1 MQLKLA
7 AEMFTQMAV
16 KGGFSTFDFPPNP
29 DIAGLLQQAAAETDP
44 VIKEQLIARAY
55 AVTSPLTEEEKS
67 LFGYLQNDY
76 IENNPGLVGNR
87 QTSYVGTSG
96 IDDIAE

>member
-1 MQLKLA
+1 MQLKQA
-7 AEMFTQMAV
+7 VEMFTQMAV
-16 KGGFSTFDFPPNP
+16 KGGFGTFAFPPNP

-44 VIKEQLIARAY
+44 VIKAQLTARAY
-55 AVTSPLTEEEKS
+55 AVTAPLSEEEKS

-87 QTSYVGTSG
+87 QTSYVGISG

>member
-1 MQLKLA
+1 
-7 AEMFTQMAV
+7 MAV

-87 QTSYVGTSG
+87 QTSYVGISG

>member
-1 MQLKLA
+1 
-7 AEMFTQMAV
+7 MFTQMAV

-67 LFGYLQNDY
+67 IFGYLQNDY
-76 IENNPGLVGNR
+76 IENNPGLVGNK

-96 IDDIAE
+96 IDDITE

>member
-1 MQLKLA
+1 MQQKLA

-16 KGGFSTFDFPPNP
+16 KGGFSTFNFPPNP

-44 VIKEQLIARAY
+44 VLKEQLIARAY
-55 AVTSPLTEEEKS
+55 AVTAPLSEEEKS
-67 LFGYLQNDY
+67 IFGYVQNDY

-87 QTSYVGTSG
+87 QTSYVGISS

>member
-1 MQLKLA
+1 
-7 AEMFTQMAV
+7 MFTQMAV
-16 KGGFSTFDFPPNP
+16 SYGTFNFPPNP

-44 VIKEQLIARAY
+44 VLKEQLTARAY
-55 AVTSPLTEEEKS
+55 AVTAPLSEEEKS
-67 LFGYLQNDY
+67 IFGYLQNDY